1 QKLASYESPHLSLGN
16 PKNQQSAKVVLEPI
30 HNRHGANRGVR
41 RCLSMSRSMETQTS
55 SDRPLPAVPKSLPG
69 ADPFAAGP
77 ISIALSLWMLPW
89 EIMAAT
95 MASMAI
101 QAPGIDPPKRRG
113 LTLGKSEQL
122 PPQLRVPPELEE
134 AERPDLF
141 A

>member
-1 QKLASYESPHLSLGN
+1 MSSNMDMQPSPD
-16 PKNQQSAKVVLEPI
+16 Q
-30 HNRHGANRGVR
+30 
-41 RCLSMSRSMETQTS
+41 
-55 SDRPLPAVPKSLPG
+55 PLPAVPEAMPG

-77 ISIALSLWMLPW
+77 ISIALSLWTLPW

-95 MASMAI
+95 MASMAV
-101 QAPGIDPPKRRG
+101 QAPSLASPIPPQRRG
-113 LTLGKSEQL
+113 LTLGKAEQL